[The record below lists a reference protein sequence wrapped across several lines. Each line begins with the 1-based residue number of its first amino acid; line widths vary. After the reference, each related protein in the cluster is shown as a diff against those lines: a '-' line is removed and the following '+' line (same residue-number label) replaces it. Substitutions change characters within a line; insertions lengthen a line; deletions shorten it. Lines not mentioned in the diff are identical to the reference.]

1 MKLVAVVVVIVV
13 VNYLSAVQVHG
24 KLLGVGP
31 RDERRACSAACR
43 AWLIKRYDIDNFILM
58 PIFKC
63 SCDALFL
70 LLSSAAPLCSL
81 LRGFAQNLSPQSN
94 LQSPAQSHPKFALLL
109 GNLLMGTY
117 VTCLTACFGL
127 VSCAFGQTDS
137 CQLSVTFIAC
147 TLFWVYFALLQPN
160 VSDSVLPSH
169 PALGC
174 LCLSGSL
181 SDLCRLQA
189 VVVIAFLVSS
199 WLQLKPSAVF
209 NCHCHFGLFGLGNAT
224 FGHLQA
230 KCLTK
235 HNLQITQCGSEA

>member
-58 PIFKC
+58 PIFNC

-81 LRGFAQNLSPQSN
+81 LRGFAQNLSPQSH

-109 GNLLMGTY
+109 GNLLMGANICY
-117 VTCLTACFGL
+117 VSYSVFWPGLMRFWPDRQLPTERNIYCLHFVLGL
-127 VSCAFGQTDS
+127 
-137 CQLSVTFIAC
+137 
-147 TLFWVYFALLQPN
+147 
-160 VSDSVLPSH
+160 
-169 PALGC
+169 
-174 LCLSGSL
+174 LC
-181 SDLCRLQA
+181 
-189 VVVIAFLVSS
+189 SS
-199 WLQLKPSAVF
+199 A
-209 NCHCHFGLFGLGNAT
+209 
-224 FGHLQA
+224 A
-230 KCLTK
+230 KCLWLCTP
-235 HNLQITQCGSEA
+235 LPPCSRLCLFVRLVVWPLPVASCCCYCLFSV